1 MESTF
6 VYRNSGGV
14 RRTSI
19 ADSEKPGV
27 LTVKTEQRLDRIL
40 LTAKALSE
48 NHKER
53 AVNKH
58 LAVVPITVYEQS
70 IHEQWDDADWKK
82 WLNDP
87 ANEPFRVWKGRV

>member
-19 ADSEKPGV
+19 VDSENPNV
-27 LTVKTEQRLDRIL
+27 LRVKTEQRMDRIIEQ
-40 LTAKALSE
+40 AKALSE

-53 AVNKH
+53 SVNKH
-58 LAVVPITVYEQS
+58 LATVPISVYEQS
-70 IHEQWDDADWKK
+70 IHEQWDEADWKK

>member
-6 VYRNSGGV
+6 VYRNRDGV
-14 RRTSI
+14 KRTSI
-19 ADSEKPGV
+19 VDSANPHV
-27 LTVKTEQRLDRIL
+27 LHVKTEVRLDEIL
-40 LTAKALSE
+40 KTAKALSE

-53 AVNKH
+53 STNKH
-58 LAVVPITVYEQS
+58 VAVVPMHIYEQS
-70 IHEQWDDADWKK
+70 VHEQWDEADWKK